1 MLGRAIPFNKPHG
14 LKIIEVYDDGFKI
27 SLPYKRKNLNHIKG
41 IHACALATLTEYTS
55 GLTLMQNLASGDYR
69 LIMKN
74 ISMIYHFQAKTDV
87 IVSLHLSKEWMNTV
101 VFIPLKTSGSIFTE
115 VNAEV
120 YDSNQN
126 HICSG
131 VINWQIKKWEKV
143 ITKV

>member
-101 VFIPLKTSGSIFTE
+101 VFIPLKTSGSILTE